1 MKKKL
6 TILLAI
12 AMMSTMI
19 TACGA
24 KEDTSSTADNTTVA
38 EDTQAEETDAEESE
52 TEAQKEETTEA
63 ETEAQVLVLP
73 EGTTAEDGDA
83 YLAFGD
89 SQWWLQYGGKDGD
102 NLSYG
107 AEAVHIDGDG
117 TYTVS
122 LDASNPDAV
131 GMNGLDTITGC
142 SFCAIVIQNGEEL
155 FPDQATSITID
166 SIKLDGNEVEFTK
179 NYCNYEDGNLRTNI
193 FNSYVPTAPTEDV
206 WTADGDLTDISAQ
219 IVPASTFDTPFSK
232 IEVTFT
238 ISGSGAEGGADAGD
252 GADDAEAGNE
262 ADGADAEGD
271 ADANA
276 EDNAEVSEVDNN
288 ADADADANADEE
300 SAE

>member
-24 KEDTSSTADNTTVA
+24 KDDNSSTADNTTVA
-38 EDTQAEETDAEESE
+38 EDTQAEETKAEESE
-52 TEAQKEETTEA
+52 TEAQEEETTEA
-63 ETEAQVLVLP
+63 ATEAQVLVLP
-73 EGTTAEDGDA
+73 EGATAEDGDA

-107 AEAVHIDGDG
+107 AEVVHIDGDG

-238 ISGSGAEGGADAGD
+238 ISGSSAEGDADAGD
-252 GADDAEAGNE
+252 
-262 ADGADAEGD
+262 DAEGD
-271 ADANA
+271 AEANA
-276 EDNAEVSEVDNN
+276 EDNAESEVDNN
-288 ADADADANADEE
+288 ADADTNADEE

>member
-24 KEDTSSTADNTTVA
+24 KDDTSSTADNTTVA
-38 EDTQAEETDAEESE
+38 EDTQAEGTEAEESE
-52 TEAQKEETTEA
+52 TEAQEEETTEA
-63 ETEAQVLVLP
+63 TTEAQVLVLP
-73 EGTTAEDGDA
+73 EGATAEDGDA

-107 AEAVHIDGDG
+107 AEVVHIDGDG

-238 ISGSGAEGGADAGD
+238 ISGSSAEGAADAS
-252 GADDAEAGNE
+252 DDAD
-262 ADGADAEGD
+262 ADT
-271 ADANA
+271 DANA

-288 ADADADANADEE
+288 ADADTNADEE

>member
-12 AMMSTMI
+12 AMLSSI
-19 TACGA
+19 LTACGGNESTPST
-24 KEDTSSTADNTTVA
+24 EDTTTVA
-38 EDTQAEETDAEESE
+38 EETQAEET
-52 TEAQKEETTEA
+52 TQA
-63 ETEAQVLVLP
+63 ETEAQEEETTQAETEAEVLVLP
-73 EGTTAEDGDA
+73 EGATAEDGDA

-107 AEAVHIDGDG
+107 AEVVHIDGDG

-219 IVPASTFDTPFSK
+219 IVPASTFDTAFSK

-238 ISGSGAEGGADAGD
+238 ISGSGAEGGAS
-252 GADDAEAGNE
+252 ADD
-262 ADGADAEGD
+262 
-271 ADANA
+271 
-276 EDNAEVSEVDNN
+276 S
-288 ADADADANADEE
+288 ADANADDSTDVNAEDTSEADDNTDESVEE
-300 SAE
+300 